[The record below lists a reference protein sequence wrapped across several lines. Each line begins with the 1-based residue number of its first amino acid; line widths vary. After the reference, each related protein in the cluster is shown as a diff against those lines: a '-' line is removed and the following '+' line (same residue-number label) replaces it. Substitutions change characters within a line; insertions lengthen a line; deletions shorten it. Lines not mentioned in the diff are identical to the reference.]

1 MKNKTP
7 ATIEDFAN
15 TKNYLNPLLLFSFG
29 YPIVEYDISKANINI
44 LRSYSKINEFDYQK
58 LMSLPKD
65 AREIEIGKR
74 IIHDW
79 SLQNCITEGIAK
91 AKYQFLLENNINT
104 NNILRIANDAFY
116 LIGNNP
122 ITTTSVCPVGGEFN
136 IDFAFKKKYNFYIKL
151 NSVLFF
157 SNNTDSD
164 WDLDVVGVGNDKLD
178 LHKEFLTF
186 LCTLSDKYIIGGK
199 EMAIRYINMI
209 HHSYVSD
216 ELNIDFYREFNSG
229 SSFRYPIP
237 GSIYLSLF
245 PLGMK
250 GLDKSYNLDLIR
262 TIYSY
267 ILAS

>member
-7 ATIEDFAN
+7 ITPEEFAN
-15 TKNYLNPLLLFSFG
+15 TKNYLNPLLLYSFG

-44 LRSYSKINEFDYQK
+44 LRSYGKINDFDYKK
-58 LMSLPKD
+58 LMNLPKE

-79 SLQNCITEGIAK
+79 SLQSCIDQGIAK
-91 AKYQFLLENNINT
+91 AKYQFLVENNINT
-104 NNILRIANDAFY
+104 SNILRIANDAFY
-116 LIGNNP
+116 LIGNNT
-122 ITTTSVCPVGGEFN
+122 ISTTSVLPSGGEFN

-157 SNNTDSD
+157 SNNTGND
-164 WDLDVVGVGNDKLD
+164 WDIDVVGIGNENLEM
-178 LHKEFLTF
+178 HKEFLTF
-186 LCTLSDKYIIGGK
+186 LCNLSDKYIIGGK

-209 HHSYVSD
+209 HRSYLSD
-216 ELNIDFYREFNSG
+216 ELNIDFYREFNAS

-237 GSIYLSLF
+237 GSVYLSLT

-250 GLDKSYNLDLIR
+250 GLDKSYNLNLIR